1 MNGLAQKTE
10 KLRKCNYLTIRIHL
24 GSPLLKRKKKSY
36 FERDILSTL
45 NIKIREKK
53 YHIVDFITTLIV

>member
-24 GSPLLKRKKKSY
+24 DSPLLKRKKKV
-36 FERDILSTL
+36 ILKGIFFQPVTS
-45 NIKIREKK
+45 KYEKK
-53 YHIVDFITTLIV
+53 SIISLTLSQH

>member
-24 GSPLLKRKKKSY
+24 DSPLLKRKKKSY

>member
-24 GSPLLKRKKKSY
+24 HTPLLKRKKKSY